1 MSDYAPND
9 YSPKRLAIGSLGK
22 MVSEASNSQTDLKLP
37 QIRSGT
43 KLERHSVDVGQSFD
57 FDLRGPRSNSQN
69 IRKKMLEYSM
79 SIRDIAH
86 NNGKSY
92 YPGEQLTYDLPT
104 TDNYNSKRYQTSWA
118 RNKSLKNTYIDQI
131 FLNAKKPEKSTP
143 GCKYK
148 NNLDNYIYAAPV
160 AQKWNREKRSSL
172 LDDITRSESKKVG
185 PSQYSPQAS
194 HKVLGVYLG

>member
-69 IRKKMLEYSM
+69 IRKNLLEYSM
-79 SIRDIAH
+79 SIRDI
-86 NNGKSY
+86 
-92 YPGEQLTYDLPT
+92 
-104 TDNYNSKRYQTSWA
+104 
-118 RNKSLKNTYIDQI
+118 
-131 FLNAKKPEKSTP
+131 
-143 GCKYK
+143 
-148 NNLDNYIYAAPV
+148 
-160 AQKWNREKRSSL
+160 
-172 LDDITRSESKKVG
+172 
-185 PSQYSPQAS
+185 PQQR
-194 HKVLGVYLG
+194 